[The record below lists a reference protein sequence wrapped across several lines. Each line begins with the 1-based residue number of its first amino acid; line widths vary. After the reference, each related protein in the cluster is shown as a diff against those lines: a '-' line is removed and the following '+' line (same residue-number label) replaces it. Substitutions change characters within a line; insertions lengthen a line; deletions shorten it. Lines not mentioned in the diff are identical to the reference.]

1 MTLAKVHSPGRVTD
15 LSALVLEQSK
25 KRVICFARH
34 FSDEKVVRVSLMVV
48 ATNGTASE
56 NPNQKEKKIPFRQ
69 AFLPYRT
76 NISFPLA
83 YFILYII

>member
-25 KRVICFARH
+25 KCVIYFARH
-34 FSDEKVVRVSLMVV
+34 FSDEKAVRVSLMVV
-48 ATNGTASE
+48 ATNGPATE
-56 NPNQKEKKIPFRQ
+56 NPNQKGKKIPFRQ

>member
-15 LSALVLEQSK
+15 LSTLGLEQSK
-25 KRVICFARH
+25 KCEIYFARH
-34 FSDEKVVRVSLMVV
+34 FSDEKAVRVSLMVA
-48 ATNGTASE
+48 ATNGPASE

-69 AFLPYRT
+69 AFLSYRT
-76 NISFPLA
+76 NIYFPLA